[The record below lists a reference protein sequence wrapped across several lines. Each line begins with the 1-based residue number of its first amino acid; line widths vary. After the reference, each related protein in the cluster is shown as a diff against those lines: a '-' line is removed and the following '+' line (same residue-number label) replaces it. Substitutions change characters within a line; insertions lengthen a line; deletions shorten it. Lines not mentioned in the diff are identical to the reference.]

1 MSKHEHITTAQL
13 DEIRARKHDL
23 IAIRRAVQ
31 EQAEKIA
38 EHTKYRKQVLVC
50 GGTGCTS
57 SHSMKVIEQLEKSLK
72 ENNIDDVIVV
82 KTGCFGLCALGPI
95 MIVYPEGAFYA
106 QMTPE
111 HAKTV
116 VEQHLVKG
124 GHIVKELLYQG
135 TVHEDGSIIPFGE
148 TPFYKK
154 QMRIALRNCGLIAA
168 EDIEEAI
175 AAGDYAALEKVL
187 TSMTPDDVINEML
200 ASGLRGRGGAGF
212 PTGRK
217 WAFAKASQGDIKY
230 VCCNADEG
238 DPGAFMDRSVL
249 EGDPHCVLEAMT
261 IAGYAIG
268 AHQGYIYVRA
278 EYPVAV
284 QRLRI
289 AIDQAHEYG
298 LLGKNIL
305 GLGFDFDIEIRLGAG
320 AFVCGEETALMTS
333 IEGHRGEPRPRPPFP
348 AVKGLFGKPTILNNV
363 ETWANVNPII
373 LKGAKWFSSIGTET
387 SPGTKVFALGGKITN
402 VGLVEVPMGT
412 TLREIVE
419 EIGGGIPG
427 GKKFKAA
434 QTGGPSGGCIPAEC
448 IDTPIDYDSLLAIG
462 SMMGSGGMIILDE
475 DTCMVDIA
483 KFYLE
488 FTADE
493 SCGKCTPCRIGTKR
507 LLQLLT
513 KITEGKGEPE
523 DLDKIEEL
531 AAHMKQSSLCALG
544 QSAPNPVLSTLRYF
558 RSEYEEHINEK
569 RCAAGVCKALMTY
582 YVIPEKCK
590 GCTLCARNCPGKAIT
605 GSVKQPHVID
615 TAKCVKCGLCMA
627 NCKFGAIV
635 RK

>member
-1 MSKHEHITTAQL
+1 MSTHEHITTAQL

-38 EHTKYRKQVLVC
+38 EHSTYRKQVLVC

-217 WAFAKASQGDIKY
+217 WSFAKASPGDIKY

-373 LKGAKWFSSIGTET
+373 MRGAKWFSSIGTET

-412 TLREIVE
+412 TLSEIVE
-419 EIGGGIPG
+419 EIGGGIPN

-493 SCGKCTPCRIGTKR
+493 SYGKCTPCRIGTKR

-513 KITEGKGEPE
+513 KITDGKGEPE
-523 DLDKIEEL
+523 DIVKIEEL

-558 RSEYEEHINEK
+558 RKEYEEHIIEK
-569 RCAAGVCKALMTY
+569 KCSAGVCKALMTY
-582 YVIPEKCK
+582 YIIPDKCK
-590 GCTLCARNCPGKAIT
+590 GCTLCARNCPVKAIT

-615 TAKCVKCGLCMA
+615 TSKCVKCGLCMA